1 MCFQYL
7 NLIHELYIYPSF
19 INQPYQPVNI
29 SNLTKIPFPHLSS
42 FCNKQSSPCQ
52 AGEVPSPCIRV
63 CVCVRARARSCV
75 CARVRARAC
84 VIVKAPDR
92 AKFPGPKKEHW
103 QAGLPLAFV
112 INLFRRQ
119 FFAKTSTPQLS
130 ILGYRLDQS
139 VLNENLRQAV
149 QMLCLHLSTA

>member
-63 CVCVRARARSCV
+63 CVCARARALV
-75 CARVRARAC
+75 RVRARAC
-84 VIVKAPDR
+84 ACVRNCQGA
-92 AKFPGPKKEHW
+92 
-103 QAGLPLAFV
+103 
-112 INLFRRQ
+112 
-119 FFAKTSTPQLS
+119 
-130 ILGYRLDQS
+130 
-139 VLNENLRQAV
+139 
-149 QMLCLHLSTA
+149 